1 MHEILAA
8 IDLFVFNLLERPRS
22 YATSPESLEDMLYV
36 IEALR
41 DFLCTTALIPSY
53 GPTSTI
59 S

>member
-41 DFLCTTALIPSY
+41 DFFARRLL
-53 GPTSTI
+53 
-59 S
+59 